1 VTARGLKA
9 RREAQGRS
17 CAKPRGRRRDE
28 EEEEGEATVRHYL
41 HVGLLLAAGVALVL
55 VSTASGHSPSTPAT
69 EQQQG
74 GSTAGMAMQEARAE
88 ALKTKGKKAYYTRTF
103 DLSGIPAYKP
113 QQRVSGTLRMWG
125 SNYPADGML
134 AGYWEEAFRK
144 FHPEIAFDFRLK
156 ATSGTIPGL
165 VSGQSDLGPS
175 VKITFPNLQFYQRY
189 LNADPFE
196 IVYATGSYDVT
207 GWSPGYGI
215 VVHRENPLARI
226 TLEQLD
232 GIFGAERL
240 GGWVGTDW
248 HPEFARGPERNIR
261 SWGQLGL
268 TGEWADKPIIP
279 YGLNLRYH
287 QATVISDRVLKGS
300 DKWNERLRI
309 YANYVTPDGRLSRGL
324 NEDLLKDKY
333 GIAYIAAP
341 TVTMNFAAQ
350 EQVSPR
356 LKILPLAETAA
367 GPYVEYTIE
376 TLQNR
381 TYPLFD
387 EVYFYTHALPG
398 KGLDSKVREFLR
410 FVLSREGQ
418 ELIMK
423 DGKYLPLTAKVAREQ
438 LAKLD

>member
-1 VTARGLKA
+1 MAMSVEMLRLTGDSRVA
-9 RREAQGRS
+9 
-17 CAKPRGRRRDE
+17 DE
-28 EEEEGEATVRHYL
+28 LEL
-41 HVGLLLAAGVALVL
+41 SLFN
-55 VSTASGHSPSTPAT
+55 SGFGMMSPSGRWVTYDTPMDGARLASAHSIVF
-69 EQQQG
+69 QSRA
-74 GSTAGMAMQEARAE
+74 GSPELNCCSVNGPRA
-88 ALKTKGKKAYYTRTF
+88 
-103 DLSGIPAYKP
+103 
-113 QQRVSGTLRMWG
+113 
-125 SNYPADGML
+125 
-134 AGYWEEAFRK
+134 
-144 FHPEIAFDFRLK
+144 
-156 ATSGTIPGL
+156 
-165 VSGQSDLGPS
+165 
-175 VKITFPNLQFYQRY
+175 
-189 LNADPFE
+189 
-196 IVYATGSYDVT
+196 
-207 GWSPGYGI
+207 
-215 VVHRENPLARI
+215 
-226 TLEQLD
+226 
-232 GIFGAERL
+232 
-240 GGWVGTDW
+240 
-248 HPEFARGPERNIR
+248 
-261 SWGQLGL
+261 LGL